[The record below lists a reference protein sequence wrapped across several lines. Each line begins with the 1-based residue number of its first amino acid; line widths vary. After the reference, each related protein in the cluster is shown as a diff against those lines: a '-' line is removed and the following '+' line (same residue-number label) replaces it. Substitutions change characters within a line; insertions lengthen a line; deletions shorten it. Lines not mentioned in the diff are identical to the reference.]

1 MLNNLLETAQVA
13 KKIKDTLE
21 SELPKNASRFKIKET
36 LIRFINEQIGRI
48 EKSNANSV
56 ANRQLHKTAGFEG
69 SPLYLFLLDELVAL
83 DKLDILALPDDFK
96 YHNEPFF
103 VYYQR
108 RLVENL
114 NRFRVNKNFR
124 SESMLRMSW
133 AKEVAQRV
141 VAEFEGTEVSWLPS
155 DGSYL
160 LMPICFV
167 SANIWRYTG
176 GLLLCPILPV
186 WSALLSEVF
195 LPIPRRVSKCLN
207 MNWKTVLP
215 FL

>member
-124 SESMLRMSW
+124 SESMLLSPR
-133 AKEVAQRV
+133 
-141 VAEFEGTEVSWLPS
+141 
-155 DGSYL
+155 
-160 LMPICFV
+160 
-167 SANIWRYTG
+167 IWR
-176 GLLLCPILPV
+176 
-186 WSALLSEVF
+186 
-195 LPIPRRVSKCLN
+195 
-207 MNWKTVLP
+207 M
-215 FL
+215 

>member
-1 MLNNLLETAQVA
+1 ML
-13 KKIKDTLE
+13 
-21 SELPKNASRFKIKET
+21 PFKIKET

-114 NRFRVNKNFR
+114 NRFRVNKFPFR
-124 SESMLRMSW
+124 IDVTDELGKR
-133 AKEVAQRV
+133 
-141 VAEFEGTEVSWLPS
+141 G
-155 DGSYL
+155 GS
-160 LMPICFV
+160 
-167 SANIWRYTG
+167 TG
-176 GLLLCPILPV
+176 C
-186 WSALLSEVF
+186 S
-195 LPIPRRVSKCLN
+195 
-207 MNWKTVLP
+207 
-215 FL
+215 